1 MFYFGDVAVSANHSH
16 ILGSYRKKRQTTL
29 CSATGSIA
37 CCACSQSCGCSAV
50 GIPAVPVQ
58 RTTTRGGC
66 TDSYSTCSTEQ
77 CLPCSLQNVVSDNA
91 QTAINEFELTPLLGS
106 LLALLLIGFLSIR
119 PPPLSTPL
127 SDPQGIDPFGNSLDA
142 VLGRMLVPDGLVP
155 IAVFPSSL
163 DQNVPT
169 LSVIF
174 SESPSEILR
183 SAKKV
188 L

>member
-1 MFYFGDVAVSANHSH
+1 M
-16 ILGSYRKKRQTTL
+16 
-29 CSATGSIA
+29 
-37 CCACSQSCGCSAV
+37 
-50 GIPAVPVQ
+50 PQ
-58 RTTTRGGC
+58 RTPTRGGC

-91 QTAINEFELTPLLGS
+91 QTSHTAINEFEFTPLLGY
-106 LLALLLIGFLSIR
+106 LLALLLIGLLSIR
-119 PPPLSTPL
+119 SPPLSTPL
-127 SDPQGIDPFGNSLDA
+127 SDPQGIDPFGNSPDA

-188 L
+188 LYRIV

>member
-1 MFYFGDVAVSANHSH
+1 M
-16 ILGSYRKKRQTTL
+16 
-29 CSATGSIA
+29 
-37 CCACSQSCGCSAV
+37 
-50 GIPAVPVQ
+50 
-58 RTTTRGGC
+58 
-66 TDSYSTCSTEQ
+66 
-77 CLPCSLQNVVSDNA
+77 QNVVSDNA
-91 QTAINEFELTPLLGS
+91 QTSHTAINEFEFTPLLGY
-106 LLALLLIGFLSIR
+106 LLALLLIGLLSIR

-127 SDPQGIDPFGNSLDA
+127 SDPQGIDPLGNSPDA

-174 SESPSEILR
+174 AESPSEILR